1 MILLSACGG
10 GGGGPEADAGATA
23 TAPVAAPAAVAFQ
36 PAAGNASPV
45 EIPSPPDMSIAPPPG
60 TAVTSLPPDMWA
72 SVTSTDTTTDATTN
86 SAAGSVATG
95 MVAGSVKLAAV
106 FAPADVPA
114 ELPEGAVACQ
124 PSTCPAFAV
133 NGSVTNIQGAED
145 PTAAH
150 AYLLPATGAVGGP
163 YPDLGNLPTM
173 VIPAV
178 VVTVG
183 EAPQ

>member
-10 GGGGPEADAGATA
+10 GGGGGPEAAAGATA
-23 TAPVAAPAAVAFQ
+23 TAPAAVAFQ

-45 EIPSPPDMSIAPPPG
+45 EIPSPPDMSIGPPPG
-60 TAVTSLPPDMWA
+60 TAVTALPPDMWA
-72 SVTSTDTTTDATTN
+72 SVTSADTTSNATT
-86 SAAGSVATG
+86 SLAAGSVATG

-178 VVTVG
+178 AVTVG